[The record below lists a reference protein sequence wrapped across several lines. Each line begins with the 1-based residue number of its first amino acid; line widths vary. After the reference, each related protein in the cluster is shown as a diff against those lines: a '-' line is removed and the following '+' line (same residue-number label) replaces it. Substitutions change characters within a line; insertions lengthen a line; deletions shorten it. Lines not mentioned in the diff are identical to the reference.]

1 MREGEN
7 VQDEQQDILYRA
19 AEVWK
24 ELTEYHYVFTYGYKG
39 ELHEIKLTFSPE
51 DFPHLAGVH
60 YLKDIA
66 LPRYSPRKTV
76 DMILSGKITYDK
88 VKKGALYQ
96 EYVKP
101 RLLALVRLKEILEQ
115 EFDLF
120 SYLSMI
126 CQDSGRHSRQAQR
139 NRMETDGH
147 IGGGQM
153 RKSAPIKVIV
163 HHPTTE
169 VGKRELAGR
178 VADVH
183 AEFVIHTISKLD
195 CPLKQKLE
203 LLQVVIDTTKK
214 RIQAKDSEN
223 IKEDGAQ

>member
-1 MREGEN
+1 M
-7 VQDEQQDILYRA
+7 QDEQQDILYRA

-51 DFPHLAGVH
+51 DFPHLAGFH

-88 VKKGALYQ
+88 VKKGTLYQ

-120 SYLSMI
+120 SY
-126 CQDSGRHSRQAQR
+126 
-139 NRMETDGH
+139 
-147 IGGGQM
+147 
-153 RKSAPIKVIV
+153 KVKLNF
-163 HHPTTE
+163 
-169 VGKRELAGR
+169 VGKDCAVLKLICIPLPKRMTVDDLER
-178 VADVH
+178 VTV
-183 AEFVIHTISKLD
+183 
-195 CPLKQKLE
+195 
-203 LLQVVIDTTKK
+203 
-214 RIQAKDSEN
+214 
-223 IKEDGAQ
+223 

>member
-1 MREGEN
+1 MPFGRASIFLREGEN

-51 DFPHLAGVH
+51 DFPHLAGFH

-76 DMILSGKITYDK
+76 DMILSDKITYDK
-88 VKKGALYQ
+88 VKKGTLYQ

-120 SYLSMI
+120 SYMPQFYPFVTKIKADYLIS
-126 CQDSGRHSRQAQR
+126 SRI
-139 NRMETDGH
+139 E
-147 IGGGQM
+147 
-153 RKSAPIKVIV
+153 
-163 HHPTTE
+163 PT
-169 VGKRELAGR
+169 A
-178 VADVH
+178 
-183 AEFVIHTISKLD
+183 FVFII
-195 CPLKQKLE
+195 
-203 LLQVVIDTTKK
+203 
-214 RIQAKDSEN
+214 R
-223 IKEDGAQ
+223 

>member
-51 DFPHLAGVH
+51 DFPHLAGFR

-88 VKKGALYQ
+88 VKKGTLYQ

-120 SYLSMI
+120 SYMPQFYPFVTKIKADYLISSRI
-126 CQDSGRHSRQAQR
+126 EPTAFVFIIRESPSGNAVCDFLCCSAFEESGR
-139 NRMETDGH
+139 DY
-147 IGGGQM
+147 
-153 RKSAPIKVIV
+153 P
-163 HHPTTE
+163 
-169 VGKRELAGR
+169 
-178 VADVH
+178 D
-183 AEFVIHTISKLD
+183 F
-195 CPLKQKLE
+195 
-203 LLQVVIDTTKK
+203 
-214 RIQAKDSEN
+214 
-223 IKEDGAQ
+223 

>member
-39 ELHEIKLTFSPE
+39 GELHEIKLTFSPE
-51 DFPHLAGVH
+51 DFPHLAGFH

-76 DMILSGKITYDK
+76 DMILSDKITYDK

-120 SYLSMI
+120 SYMPQFYPFVTKIKADYLISSRI
-126 CQDSGRHSRQAQR
+126 EPTAFVFIIRESPSGKA
-139 NRMETDGH
+139 
-147 IGGGQM
+147 
-153 RKSAPIKVIV
+153 AV
-163 HHPTTE
+163 TT
-169 VGKRELAGR
+169 VQTN
-178 VADVH
+178 V
-183 AEFVIHTISKLD
+183 
-195 CPLKQKLE
+195 LE
-203 LLQVVIDTTKK
+203 
-214 RIQAKDSEN
+214 RS
-223 IKEDGAQ
+223 

>member
-51 DFPHLAGVH
+51 DFPHLAGFH

-88 VKKGALYQ
+88 VKKGTLYQ

-120 SYLSMI
+120 SYMPQFYPFVTKIKADYLISSRI
-126 CQDSGRHSRQAQR
+126 EPTAFVFIIRESPSGNAVCDFLCCSAFEEGGRDYRANQRSRTLLKKERVHIETQDTVVLYDRLPK
-139 NRMETDGH
+139 N
-147 IGGGQM
+147 
-153 RKSAPIKVIV
+153 
-163 HHPTTE
+163 
-169 VGKRELAGR
+169 
-178 VADVH
+178 
-183 AEFVIHTISKLD
+183 LD
-195 CPLKQKLE
+195 
-203 LLQVVIDTTKK
+203 
-214 RIQAKDSEN
+214 
-223 IKEDGAQ
+223 

>member
-1 MREGEN
+1 M
-7 VQDEQQDILYRA
+7 QDEQQDILYRA

-51 DFPHLAGVH
+51 DFPHLAGFH

-88 VKKGALYQ
+88 VKKGTLYQ

-115 EFDLF
+115 DFDLF
-120 SYLSMI
+120 SY
-126 CQDSGRHSRQAQR
+126 
-139 NRMETDGH
+139 
-147 IGGGQM
+147 
-153 RKSAPIKVIV
+153 APILSVRDQNQSGLPDFQPNRTNCLCV
-163 HHPTTE
+163 HYP
-169 VGKRELAGR
+169 GIPLWQCSMQL
-178 VADVH
+178 
-183 AEFVIHTISKLD
+183 FV
-195 CPLKQKLE
+195 
-203 LLQVVIDTTKK
+203 LLCF
-214 RIQAKDSEN
+214 
-223 IKEDGAQ
+223 

>member
-1 MREGEN
+1 MPFGRASIFLREGEN

-51 DFPHLAGVH
+51 DFPHLAGFH

-88 VKKGALYQ
+88 VKKGTLYQ

-147 IGGGQM
+147 IGGWTD
-153 RKSAPIKVIV
+153 A
-163 HHPTTE
+163 
-169 VGKRELAGR
+169 
-178 VADVH
+178 
-183 AEFVIHTISKLD
+183 
-195 CPLKQKLE
+195 
-203 LLQVVIDTTKK
+203 KK
-214 RIQAKDSEN
+214 RAHQGDCTPSNDRGWKAGTGRTGCRCPRRVCDPYYQQVGLPAQAETGTFAGCD
-223 IKEDGAQ
+223 

>member
-1 MREGEN
+1 M
-7 VQDEQQDILYRA
+7 QDEQQDILYRA

-51 DFPHLAGVH
+51 DFPHLAGFH

-88 VKKGALYQ
+88 VKKGTLYQ

-120 SYLSMI
+120 SYMCSLS
-126 CQDSGRHSRQAQR
+126 GNPPLA
-139 NRMETDGH
+139 
-147 IGGGQM
+147 M
-153 RKSAPIKVIV
+153 RYVTFCVVLLLKKAAV
-163 HHPTTE
+163 TT
-169 VGKRELAGR
+169 VQTN
-178 VADVH
+178 V
-183 AEFVIHTISKLD
+183 
-195 CPLKQKLE
+195 LE
-203 LLQVVIDTTKK
+203 
-214 RIQAKDSEN
+214 RF
-223 IKEDGAQ
+223 

>member
-51 DFPHLAGVH
+51 DFPHLAGFH

-76 DMILSGKITYDK
+76 DMILSDKITYDK
-88 VKKGALYQ
+88 VKKGTLYQ

-101 RLLALVRLKEILEQ
+101 RLLALVVERNTGTGFRFVFL
-115 EFDLF
+115 
-120 SYLSMI
+120 YAPVLSVRD
-126 CQDSGRHSRQAQR
+126 QNQSGLPDFQPNRTNCLCVHYPGISLRQCG
-139 NRMETDGH
+139 M
-147 IGGGQM
+147 
-153 RKSAPIKVIV
+153 
-163 HHPTTE
+163 
-169 VGKRELAGR
+169 
-178 VADVH
+178 
-183 AEFVIHTISKLD
+183 
-195 CPLKQKLE
+195 
-203 LLQVVIDTTKK
+203 
-214 RIQAKDSEN
+214 
-223 IKEDGAQ
+223 